1 VQPAK
6 CTRRMAISMKNS
18 TYTRWSQI
26 VSTVKKSTA
35 TKLGRP
41 KCGPV
46 DVAPQDVKLV
56 AQHHNLE
63 LFEFSRSEQQVN

>member
-1 VQPAK
+1 VAGV
-6 CTRRMAISMKNS
+6 TRKADLDPR
-18 TYTRWSQI
+18 QE
-26 VSTVKKSTA
+26 TA
-35 TKLGRP
+35 RRDEEESVGRP

-63 LFEFSRSEQQVN
+63 LFEFSRSQQQVN